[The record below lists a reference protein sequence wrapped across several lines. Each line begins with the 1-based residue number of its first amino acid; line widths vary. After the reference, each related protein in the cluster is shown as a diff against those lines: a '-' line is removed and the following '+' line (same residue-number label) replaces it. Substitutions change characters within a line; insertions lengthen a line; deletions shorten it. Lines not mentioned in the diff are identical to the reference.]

1 VPEAKPPP
9 TIWLASKSPRRGEL
23 LAQIGVA
30 FDVLRLRE
38 GAGRTPDVPEVAH
51 DAEPALHYVERIAR
65 TKANVG
71 WQSMVARRL
80 TERPVLGADTEVI
93 LDGEV
98 FGKPADE
105 RAAKAMLAR
114 LAGRTHEVV
123 TAVALRWR
131 DDTHFAMSTSK
142 VTLAPLSKAA
152 IAAYVASGEPFGVC
166 RIVKGDEVAGAAASQ
181 PQFSPIG
188 TLARIVD
195 WDMPD
200 GVLHLRAE
208 GGDRF
213 QVRSHST
220 QDDGLVVGSVIAIAR
235 EPARSLPDAYRP
247 LAQLLEVLVQKIG
260 DAPFAS
266 TRAFDDSSWVGYR
279 LAAAWECGARGCT
292 TQTGP
297 GTLSEHNMRR
307 AGFRLVYQRRDF
319 ILRSMGDESG

>member
-1 VPEAKPPP
+1 VTEAKPSP

-51 DAEPALHYVERIAR
+51 DGEPPLHYVERIAR

-71 WQSMVARRL
+71 WQSMIARRL
-80 TERPVLGADTEVI
+80 PERPVLGADTEVI

-142 VTLAPLSKAA
+142 VTLASLSRAA
-152 IAAYVASGEPFGVC
+152 IASYVASGEPFDKAGGYGIQG
-166 RIVKGDEVAGAAASQ
+166 RAGA
-181 PQFSPIG
+181 FV
-188 TLARIVD
+188 TRL
-195 WDMPD
+195 D
-200 GVLHLRAE
+200 GSYSGVM
-208 GGDRF
+208 
-213 QVRSHST
+213 
-220 QDDGLVVGSVIAIAR
+220 GL
-235 EPARSLPDAYRP
+235 P
-247 LAQLLEVLVQKIG
+247 LAETAGLLAK
-260 DAPFAS
+260 
-266 TRAFDDSSWVGYR
+266 
-279 LAAAWECGARGCT
+279 
-292 TQTGP
+292 
-297 GTLSEHNMRR
+297 
-307 AGFRLVYQRRDF
+307 AGFPVP
-319 ILRSMGDESG
+319 